1 MDSKRKNA
9 KALLIN
15 VLAFFELYPEPGYVF
30 ICFARSF
37 IPFYLSILLC
47 ITI

>member
-15 VLAFFELYPEPGYVF
+15 VLAFFELYPEPEH
-30 ICFARSF
+30 
-37 IPFYLSILLC
+37 FYLK
-47 ITI
+47 